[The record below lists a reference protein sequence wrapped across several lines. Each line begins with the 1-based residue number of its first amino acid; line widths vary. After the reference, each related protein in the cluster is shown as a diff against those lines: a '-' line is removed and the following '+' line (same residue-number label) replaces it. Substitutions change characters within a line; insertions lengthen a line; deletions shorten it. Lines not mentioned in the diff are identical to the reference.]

1 MPVKTLIHS
10 FWTRVFGSPD
20 SLAAS
25 IKNPY
30 GDEDPIMV
38 MGVPGMMPP
47 HYVFPNELASITWR
61 GCGLAVA
68 SIMVFLRQRGVKKGD
83 RVAIMA
89 WNAPEWTWADL
100 AIQSLGGVTVPIYPH
115 STADQA
121 TYVLKDAGAKIVLSN
136 EQEQLDKFAGVQ
148 GVTAFHID
156 RIPAEIEL
164 LPGTIDKKPFVN
176 RFLAHR
182 EEGVERWAGVAG
194 QLFKLH
200 STLKGDRFCGLQD
213 DDLATIIY
221 TSGSSGVPKGC
232 MLTHG
237 NISSALDALEKHG
250 FNMDED
256 DQYLSYLP
264 LAHVYER
271 INGTA
276 MSIRQGVPI
285 GYCKVE
291 DVKNRE
297 RSALAVFSPSVLCGV
312 PAVWRG
318 MKESIEAKIA
328 KSSAFSQRIA
338 NWAFQQKK
346 PGFKRF
352 VADLL
357 VFRRIRNGLGGNLDI
372 MLSGGAPISPDVLE
386 FFQTIGLDLLQGY
399 GMTETSG
406 GITTNRPRYVSNG
419 KSPVNKIGSVGQP
432 VPGIEIKI
440 QPEPGAEDTTS
451 GEILLRGPQIFK
463 GYWNLP
469 EETAK
474 TFTPDG
480 WLKTGDLGHVD
491 EDGFLFITGRK
502 KRQGKTEQGKYVAPE
517 KIEKCFETYPLVQYI
532 LPVFDGRKYVT
543 GLVFLNQLMAR
554 QLIGRAVPAGVD
566 AAAYLAE
573 QPEVLKGVQEAVDGV
588 NGKLERWEQLKKFK
602 IIPVEAVVANGL
614 LTPTL
619 KIRFEEAS
627 KRFANEIEALYKE
640 KN

>member
-1 MPVKTLIHS
+1 MSATTLIHS
-10 FWTRVFGSPD
+10 FWTRVFASPD
-20 SLAAS
+20 SLAATV
-25 IKNPY
+25 KNPY
-30 GDEDPIMV
+30 ADEPPIFV
-38 MGVPGMMPP
+38 MGVPGAMPP
-47 HYVFPNELASITWR
+47 HYVFPNELASINWR

-68 SIMVFLRQRGVKKGD
+68 SIMVFLRQNGVKKGD
-83 RVAIMA
+83 RVAIIA
-89 WNAPEWTWADL
+89 WNSPEWTWADL
-100 AIQSLGGVTVPIYPH
+100 AIQSLGAVTVPIYPH
-115 STADQA
+115 STAEQA
-121 TYVLKDAGAKIVLSN
+121 AYVIKDAGAKLVLSN
-136 EQEQLDKFAGVQ
+136 EQEQLDKLANVDA
-148 GVTAFHID
+148 VRAVHVD
-156 RIPAEIEL
+156 SIPQAIEL
-164 LPGTIDKKPFVN
+164 LPGTIAKKPFVN
-176 RFLAHR
+176 RFLSNH
-182 EEGVERWAGVAG
+182 EEGAERWTGVAS
-194 QLFKLH
+194 QLFQLH
-200 STLKGDRFCGLQD
+200 STLKSRTFCGLKD

-237 NISSALDALEKHG
+237 NISSALDALAEHG
-250 FNMDED
+250 FTMDSAD
-256 DQYLSYLP
+256 RYLSYLP

-297 RSALAVFSPSVLCGV
+297 RSALSIFSPSVLCGV

-328 KSSAFSQRIA
+328 KSGKLSQRIA
-338 NWAFQQKK
+338 NWAFQQKE
-346 PGFKRF
+346 PGLKRF

-357 VFRRIRNGLGGNLDI
+357 VFRKIRNGLGGKLDI

-386 FFQTIGLDLLQGY
+386 FFQTIGLELLQGY

-406 GITTNRPRYVSNG
+406 GITTNRPSRLAG
-419 KSPVNKIGSVGQP
+419 ARGPVNKIGSVGQA
-432 VPGIEIKI
+432 VPGIQVKI
-440 QPEPGAEDTTS
+440 VPEPGAEGTGT

-474 TFTPDG
+474 TFTADG
-480 WLKTGDLGHVD
+480 WLKTGDLGHLD

-517 KIEKCFETYPLVQYI
+517 KIEKCFESYPLVQYI
-532 LPVFDGRKYVT
+532 LPIFDGRKYVS
-543 GLVFLNQLMAR
+543 GLVFLNQLLAR
-554 QLIGRAVPAGVD
+554 QILGRPVPAGVD

-573 QPEVLKGVQEAVDGV
+573 QPEVLKAVQEAVDGV
-588 NGKLERWEQLKKFK
+588 NGKLERWEQLKTFK
-602 IIPVEAVVANGL
+602 IIPVEASVANGL

-627 KRFANEIEALYKE
+627 KRFKNEIEALYKDR
-640 KN
+640 

>member
-1 MPVKTLIHS
+1 MSANTLIHT
-10 FWTRVFGSPD
+10 FWTRVFGSPE
-20 SLAAS
+20 SLAATV
-25 IKNPY
+25 KNPHAN
-30 GDEDPIMV
+30 EPPILV
-38 MGVPGMMPP
+38 MGVPGAMPP

-61 GCGLAVA
+61 SCGLAVA
-68 SIMVFLRQRGVKKGD
+68 SIMVFLRQNGIKKGD
-83 RVAIMA
+83 RVAIIA
-89 WNAPEWTWADL
+89 WNCPEWTWADL
-100 AIQSLGGVTVPIYPH
+100 AIQSLGAITVPIYPH
-115 STADQA
+115 STAEQA
-121 TYVLKDAGAKIVLSN
+121 AYVVKDAGAKLLLSN
-136 EQEQLDKFAGVQ
+136 EQEQLDKLANVEGVR
-148 GVTAFHID
+148 AFHVD
-156 RIPAEIEL
+156 RIPNEIEL
-164 LPGTIDKKPFVN
+164 LPGTVGTKPFLN
-176 RFLAHR
+176 RFLGYQD
-182 EEGVERWAGVAG
+182 EGAERWTGVAA
-194 QLFKLH
+194 QLFQLH
-200 STLKGDRFCGLQD
+200 STLKSRRFCGLQD

-237 NISSALDALEKHG
+237 NISAALDAIAEHG
-250 FNMDED
+250 FEMDSSD
-256 DQYLSYLP
+256 RYLSYLP

-297 RSALAVFSPSVLCGV
+297 RSALSIFSPSVLCGV

-318 MKESIEAKIA
+318 MKESIKAKIA
-328 KSSAFSQRIA
+328 KSGPLSQRIA
-338 NWAFQQKK
+338 NWAFQQKE

-357 VFRRIRNGLGGNLDI
+357 VFRKIRNGLGGKLDI

-386 FFQTIGLDLLQGY
+386 FFQTIGLELLQGY
-399 GMTETSG
+399 GMTETTG
-406 GITTNRPRYVSNG
+406 GITTNRPSRLADSRG
-419 KSPVNKIGSVGQP
+419 PVNKIGSVGQP
-432 VPGIEIKI
+432 VPGIQVKI
-440 QPEPGAEDTTS
+440 QSEPGEENTGT

-463 GYWNLP
+463 GYWNMP

-474 TFTPDG
+474 TFTADG
-480 WLKTGDLGHVD
+480 WLKTGDLGHLD

-517 KIEKCFETYPLVQYI
+517 KIEKCFESFPLVQYI
-532 LPVFDGRKYVT
+532 LPIFDGRKYVS

-554 QLIGRAVPAGVD
+554 QLIGRPIPAGVD

-573 QPEVLKGVQEAVDGV
+573 QPELLKAVQEAVDGV
-588 NGKLERWEQLKKFK
+588 NTKLERWEQLKKFK
-602 IIPVEAVVANGL
+602 IIPVEATVANGL

-627 KRFANEIEALYKE
+627 KRFKNEIEALYQ
-640 KN
+640 